1 MRLITKLLITGL
13 LMLSLP
19 LSANAALNEQQLAQE
34 LKQAESNKIPPIRL
48 NWLRRF
54 RAHLTGSMRVKSLL
68 NVLSN
73 IRNPSAISPNSR
85 ANSASSSAM
94 KALLRCPRHP
104 YRLATQ
110 NNKFCK
116 LAANYSKF
124 HASYSKNLTVR
135 VPSVIR

>member
-19 LSANAALNEQQLAQE
+19 LSANAALNEQQP
-34 LKQAESNKIPPIRL
+34 KNSNKPNPIKIPPIRL